1 MYIYT
6 YLYMYIYIHV
16 YKYTDTHTHTYTYTY
31 TNICIHTHTHTP
43 THTNTH
49 TYTHTGNVRVPKG
62 AGKDVVKIEY
72 KYVVERRKGT
82 SVEAVWE
89 TKIVNRKVAISS
101 EVMGQVSF
109 DAVV

>member
-1 MYIYT
+1 M
-6 YLYMYIYIHV
+6 
-16 YKYTDTHTHTYTYTY
+16 
-31 TNICIHTHTHTP
+31 
-43 THTNTH
+43 
-49 TYTHTGNVRVPKG
+49 PKG